1 MIGLVTL
8 SMTTLLRNS
17 LLATSTD
24 IPSNSSSTNDISKVI
39 PPKPLIASPKTP
51 STTNTP
57 LITIQ
62 KNSAGSSAPSPAT
75 LSDFKKLYNQLQT
88 DSGREQI
95 GNDPLLQKNAIE
107 KINQFLTRY
116 PETKANPDFNEDL
129 IKPWTDLPVKT
140 LYVKTIQTL
149 IDLIND
155 ISDIIS
161 ASEIDG
167 SVVTRRKIVEAFF
180 RKERRVYVGLL
191 FIFLSFVLYFIDSAV

>member
-1 MIGLVTL
+1 
-8 SMTTLLRNS
+8 MTTLLRNS

-24 IPSNSSSTNDISKVI
+24 ITSDSSSTNDISKVI
-39 PPKPLIASPKTP
+39 PPKPLIASPNTP
-51 STTNTP
+51 STTP
-57 LITIQ
+57 LVTIQ
-62 KNSAGSSAPSPAT
+62 KSSSGSSAPSPAT
-75 LSDFKKLYNQLQT
+75 LGDFKKLYNQLQT

-116 PETKANPDFNEDL
+116 PETKANPNFNEDL
-129 IKPWTDLPVKT
+129 TKPWTDLPVKT